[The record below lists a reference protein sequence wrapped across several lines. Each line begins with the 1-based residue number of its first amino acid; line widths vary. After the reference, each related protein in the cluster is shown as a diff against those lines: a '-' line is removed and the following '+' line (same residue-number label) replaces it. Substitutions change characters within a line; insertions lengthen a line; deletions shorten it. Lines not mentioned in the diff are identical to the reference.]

1 MSLGGGEILVVL
13 VIALIVFGPS
23 RLPEIGRQIGGAMRE
38 LRKVQ
43 DTVKAEIAG
52 VMDAPIEGTPTP
64 APSVEP
70 ITAETSGTQSPAA
83 TAPPTSP
90 EGAPNSDSAG
100 DTGSFI

>member
-43 DTVKAEIAG
+43 DTVKQEIAG
-52 VMDAPIEGTPTP
+52 VMDAPIDGTSAP
-64 APSVEP
+64 APTLEP
-70 ITAETSGTQSPAA
+70 LAAESDPVPSSPALNTDA
-83 TAPPTSP
+83 D
-90 EGAPNSDSAG
+90 GNG
-100 DTGSFI
+100 DIGSFI